1 MAVKTKAKAADPAK
15 KKPVKSLFDDR
26 PKQDDLAAFL
36 KEVQDNPW
44 LYIGGAVFIL
54 VCVLA
59 GILYTQYN
67 KAANRELYSALSRA
81 LDKEEAADQLA
92 ALESLAKG
100 KRESLAEVT
109 YLAAEKAFEAREY
122 DKAKELFER
131 VRTAFPAS
139 AYVPDAVEGLGYVA
153 ENAGEFDAAL
163 AYYQEIGA
171 KWPKSFAARRQPLNI
186 GRVEERRG
194 NLAAAVA
201 AYKEQSTLFPGSTL
215 DAEAQA
221 ALARLEKTNPELF
234 PAPSTSGAGEAPDA
248 LQSLELP
255 ALNVPAT
262 PEGGAVGDQPLPS
275 PGLNLNPEAGAP
287 DTSSGSTPPAEG
299 EAPVSAQ

>member
-1 MAVKTKAKAADPAK
+1 MAVKTKAKAADPARK
-15 KKPVKSLFDDR
+15 RPVKSLFDEKS
-26 PKQDDLAAFL
+26 KQDDLAAFL

-59 GILYTQYN
+59 GVLYTQYN

-92 ALESLAKG
+92 ALEALARG
-100 KRESLAEVT
+100 KRESVAEIT
-109 YLAAEKAFEAREY
+109 YLAAEKAFEARDY

-131 VRTAFPAS
+131 VRTTFADS

-153 ENAGEFDAAL
+153 ENAGELDAAL

-201 AYKEQSTLFPGSTL
+201 AYKEQGTLFPGSTL

-234 PAPSTSGAGEAPDA
+234 PTPAAATAGESADA
-248 LQSLELP
+248 LQSIELP
-255 ALNVPAT
+255 ALNLPAA
-262 PEGGAVGDQPLPS
+262 PEEGAVGDQAAPMPE
-275 PGLNLNPEAGAP
+275 LNLDLDAVKP
-287 DTSSGSTPPAEG
+287 DTSGAATPPVANG
-299 EAPVSAQ
+299 APAPAQ